1 MKTKLGK
8 PNCLRYQ
15 PALESPL
22 RVCVQLA
29 ENELPHSLSLG
40 TLLGTGAAALTVGMA
55 EELGSCPA
63 GFSEQH
69 SFPVWGYRVVTQV
82 TSRGRVRRS
91 GSQERTAVNHTETD
105 SVKVKHGLRS
115 PARTE
120 GLLCCLLQKALKE
133 HALNQPLPSHEWAQI
148 SK

>member
-22 RVCVQLA
+22 RVRVQLA
-29 ENELPHSLSLG
+29 ENELPRSSSLG
-40 TLLGTGAAALTVGMA
+40 TLLGTGATALAVGMA

-69 SFPVWGYRVVTQV
+69 SFPVWGYTVIP
-82 TSRGRVRRS
+82 
-91 GSQERTAVNHTETD
+91 
-105 SVKVKHGLRS
+105 RS
-115 PARTE
+115 PAE
-120 GLLCCLLQKALKE
+120 GGSGEVAARRGQQSHRDRLSESETPAPKPGTHRGTVVLPSAE
-133 HALNQPLPSHEWAQI
+133 GSEGADAHALNQPLPSHE
-148 SK
+148 